1 MMENVLAQQFHFPSC
16 VGIFFVASFTLF
28 SFGNMKFIHILLIA
42 AIVLGACKKK
52 GSSIDQ
58 NKIFQS
64 YEMSY
69 DAGTNITT
77 FYARF
82 YENSE
87 NGKGLLIHEYGGITV
102 NGEKMNRNGAVYVF
116 TMAGEITVGSFI
128 FTDANGKK
136 YFNSLA
142 NEQSI
147 NNDDESSIDNNSN
160 TDWVFSGNP
169 LNTSETISVLIDSYE
184 ENGGNSVSY
193 TTDIGA
199 NHVQVTATDMT
210 NLQPGSARI
219 YTKRSSTMSS
229 GNWTNAGGK
238 KKSEY
243 VSAISDI
250 LVY

>member
-1 MMENVLAQQFHFPSC
+1 
-16 VGIFFVASFTLF
+16 
-28 SFGNMKFIHILLIA
+28 MKLIHILLVSA
-42 AIVLGACKKK
+42 LVLSSCKKK

-87 NGKGLLIHEYGGITV
+87 NGKGLLLGETSSITV
-102 NGEKMNRNGAVYVF
+102 NGEKMNRNGATYVF
-116 TMAGEITVGSFI
+116 NMAGEITVGSFI

-142 NEQSI
+142 GEQNIS
-147 NNDDESSIDNNSN
+147 NDDQSSVDNNAN

-169 LNTSETISVLIDSYE
+169 LNANETIFVLIDSYE
-184 ENGGNSVSY
+184 ENGGNSVSS

-199 NHVQVTATDMT
+199 NHVQIMATDMV

-219 YTKRSSTMSS
+219 YTKRSSTLSS

-238 KKSEY
+238 KKSVY
-243 VSAISDI
+243 VSQINDVLI
-250 LVY
+250 Y